1 MALDQKKSRLF
12 VVILVLVMVGLALLA
27 TVLINN
33 GMNDE
38 DLQEHLESLEER

>member
-33 GMNDE
+33 GMNNE
-38 DLQEHLESLEER
+38 DLQEHLDEVREG